1 MFFREVLNE
10 DLGCASYV
18 IADGG
23 VAAVVDPKWEIG
35 EYLEIAEENGF
46 RISHILET
54 HNHADHL
61 SGKGR
66 LVEATGARVYVSGDA
81 GVDYEHE
88 PLEDGDVVEVG
99 DVRIRALATP
109 GHRPEHVAY
118 IIEDA
123 SRGGEPWMLLTGD
136 SLFVGDLAR
145 PDLAVEAREGAR
157 GLFRSLGKFKELE
170 DFVEVRP
177 GHIGG
182 SLCGGAHMSR
192 KPDSTIG
199 FERRFNDYL
208 EIDDEDEFV
217 ETLTAEQ
224 TPQPPNFERIVELN
238 RGPLLREASPL
249 TPLLPQRV
257 EELVG
262 AGAVLIDGRDQREF
276 DAAHVPGSI
285 NVTMNQTGVGTRAAW
300 MVDPESDVIVTAE
313 GEEGAR
319 RMARML
325 EAVGFRRIRGYL
337 AGGLGAWR
345 ASGLEAQTTPALDI
359 PGLAEKIEND
369 EVTVLD
375 VRSTA
380 EWEAG
385 HVQDSIHVPYQ
396 SLRDDIPD
404 EIRAADGKADGNGH
418 GKPLAVVCGSGVRS
432 ALAASL
438 LRRSGVQNLNH
449 VADGGVPMLAGEG
462 IELVGGE

>member
-18 IADGG
+18 VADGG
-23 VAAVVDPKWEIG
+23 EAAIVDPKWEIR
-35 EYLEIAEENGF
+35 EYLQIAEENGF

-66 LVEATGARVYVSGDA
+66 LVEATGATIHISRDA
-81 GVDYEHE
+81 GVEYEHE
-88 PLEDGDVVEVG
+88 PLSDGDVIEVG
-99 DVRIRALATP
+99 DVRIRTMATP
-109 GHRPEHVAY
+109 GHRPEHLSFV
-118 IIEDA
+118 IEDA
-123 SRGGEPWMLLTGD
+123 SRGEEPWAVFTGD

-145 PDLAVEAREGAR
+145 PDLAVEAEEGAR
-157 GLFRSLGKFKELE
+157 GLFHSLRSLKDLE

-199 FERRFNDYL
+199 FERRFNDYVRI
-208 EIDDEDEFV
+208 EDEDEFV

-238 RGPLLREASPL
+238 RGPLLREAVAL
-249 TPLLPQRV
+249 APLLPQRV
-257 EELVG
+257 EELVR
-262 AGAVLIDGRDQREF
+262 AGAVLVDGRDQREF

-300 MVDPESDVIVTAE
+300 MVDPESEVIVNAE
-313 GEEGAR
+313 GDEEAR

-325 EAVGFRRIRGYL
+325 EAVGFRRIRGFL
-337 AGGLGAWR
+337 AGGMSAWR
-345 ASGLEAQTTPALDI
+345 AAGLEAQTTPALDI
-359 PGLAEKIEND
+359 PGLAKRLDHE
-369 EVTVLD
+369 EVVVLD
-375 VRSTA
+375 VRSAA
-380 EWEAG
+380 EWKAG
-385 HVQDSIHVPYQ
+385 HVEGSIHVPYQ
-396 SLRDDIPD
+396 QLRDGIPD
-404 EIRAADGKADGNGH
+404 EVRNAGA
-418 GKPLAVVCGSGVRS
+418 KPLAVICGSGVRS

-438 LRRSGVQNLNH
+438 LRRSGVDNVEH
-449 VADGGVPMLAGEG
+449 VADGGVPTLAEQGIDLAEG
-462 IELVGGE
+462 D

>member
-18 IADGG
+18 VADGG
-23 VAAVVDPKWEIG
+23 EVAVIDPKWEIE
-35 EYLEIAEENGF
+35 EYLQIAKENGF
-46 RISHILET
+46 RISHVLET

-66 LVEATGARVYVSGDA
+66 LVEATGARIHVSKDA
-81 GVDYEHE
+81 GVEYEHE
-88 PLEDGDVVEVG
+88 PLEEGDAIEVG
-99 DVRIRALATP
+99 GVRIRAVATP
-109 GHRPEHVAY
+109 GHRPEHLAFTV
-118 IIEDA
+118 EDA
-123 SRGGEPWMLLTGD
+123 SRGEEPWMLLTGD

-145 PDLAVEAREGAR
+145 PDLAVEAEEGAR
-157 GLFRSLGKFKELE
+157 GLFRSLRRFKELE

-182 SLCGGAHMSR
+182 SLCGGANMSR

-208 EIDDEDEFV
+208 RLEDEEEFV
-217 ETLTAEQ
+217 RTLTAEQ

-238 RGPLLREASPL
+238 RGPLLTEAAQL

-262 AGAVLIDGRDQREF
+262 AGAILIDGRDQREF
-276 DAAHVPGSI
+276 DAVHVPGSI

-300 MVDPESDVIVTAE
+300 MVDPESEVLVTAD
-313 GEEGAR
+313 GDEEAR
-319 RMARML
+319 RMIPLL
-325 EAVGFRRIRGYL
+325 EAVGFRRIRGFL
-337 AGGLGAWR
+337 AGGLNAWR
-345 ASGLEAQTTPALDI
+345 AAGLETGATPALDI
-359 PGLAEKIEND
+359 PGLAEKLKSE
-369 EVTVLD
+369 EVAVLD
-375 VRSTA
+375 VRSAA

-385 HVQDSIHVPYQ
+385 HVEGSIHVPYQ
-396 SLRDDIPD
+396 RLRDGIPG
-404 EIRAADGKADGNGH
+404 EIRNADGR
-418 GKPLAVVCGSGVRS
+418 PLAVVCGSGVRS

-438 LRRSGVQNLNH
+438 LKRSGLDNVVH
-449 VADGGVPMLAGEG
+449 VTDGGVPMLAEAG
-462 IELVGGE
+462 IELVEGS

>member
-18 IADGG
+18 VADGG
-23 VAAVVDPKWEIG
+23 EAAIIDPKWEIG

-46 RISHILET
+46 RISHVIET

-66 LVEATGARVYVSGDA
+66 LVEATGAKIHVSKDA
-81 GVDYEHE
+81 GVGYEHE
-88 PLEDGDVVEVG
+88 PLEEGDVIEVG
-99 DVRIRALATP
+99 KTRIRTMATP
-109 GHRPEHVAY
+109 GHRPEHLAFAL
-118 IIEDA
+118 EDA
-123 SRGGEPWMLLTGD
+123 SRGEEPWVLFTGD

-145 PDLAVEAREGAR
+145 PDLAVEAEEGAR
-157 GLFRSLGKFKELE
+157 GLFRSLRKLKELE
-170 DFVEVRP
+170 GFVEVRP

-182 SLCGGAHMSR
+182 SLCGGANMSR

-199 FERRFNDYL
+199 FERRYNDYL
-208 EIDDEDEFV
+208 RYEDEDEFV
-217 ETLTAEQ
+217 ETLTAEL

-238 RGPLLREASPL
+238 RGPLLTETAPP

-262 AGAVLIDGRDQREF
+262 AGAVLIDGHDQREF

-285 NVTMNQTGVGTRAAW
+285 NVTTNQTGVGTRAAW
-300 MVDPESDVIVTAE
+300 MVDPESEVIVAAD
-313 GEEGAR
+313 GDEEAKA
-319 RMARML
+319 MARML

-337 AGGLGAWR
+337 AGGMAAWR
-345 ASGLEAQTTPALDI
+345 ASGLEAGTTPAIDVA
-359 PGLAEKIEND
+359 GLARKLRDE

-375 VRSTA
+375 VRSAA

-385 HVQDSIHVPYQ
+385 HVEGSIHVPYQ
-396 SLRDDIPD
+396 SLRDGIPD
-404 EIRAADGKADGNGH
+404 EVRGED
-418 GKPLAVVCGSGVRS
+418 KPLAVVCGSGVRS

-438 LRRSGVQNLNH
+438 LKRSGVHNVEH

-462 IELVGGE
+462 IELVEGD